1 MKMHRP
7 ITPGIG
13 SQHNAALKQR
23 HDGLLP
29 YQVAAGPPTRPTPS
43 IDAQHHDLEA
53 YEKIALECFEQG
65 GHGRD
70 HLCGQLFAIVQGLEI
85 SWTSVSR
92 TVEQLIH
99 DFTDDNCELAQL
111 PKSEIHHLLGSLR
124 DPTQWPFMT
133 NNAGDPEPG
142 QRVEPLETYE
152 VWSERL
158 AQDFSSQP
166 WRPDQEQPHRP
177 FAERIILHA
186 YSGRR
191 RHGDVQWFL
200 EECAAQ
206 HPDVLMHVIS
216 LDIVIN
222 SHCGDIGREEVRAQW
237 YAGMRQRYVA
247 GFLSGPPCCTWSKA
261 RGKQLKGKS
270 SKGPRVLRDSN
281 HLWGF
286 DSVSIKE
293 MLQLMDGHQLLGFSV
308 IAMTILATTGGAAI
322 LEHPAEP
329 EEQELA
335 SIWRLPLLQLL
346 SRLPGMQHL
355 NMAQSLLGAPSP
367 KPTGLLVLN
376 LPSLPSWLVRWAVCP
391 DLPKGRSIGTDETG
405 VYRTAELKEYPPAMC
420 AAMAHAFTDATLTA
434 IHAVPEQYVEHIPQD
449 FLDLCQTM
457 ISHDFG
463 TEYGPDCVQ

>member
-1 MKMHRP
+1 MHRP

-85 SWTSVSR
+85 SWTSLSR

-222 SHCGDIGREEVRAQW
+222 SHYGDIGREEVRSTMVCR
-237 YAGMRQRYVA
+237 YA
-247 GFLSGPPCCTWSKA
+247 A
-261 RGKQLKGKS
+261 RICG
-270 SKGPRVLRDSN
+270 
-281 HLWGF
+281 W
-286 DSVSIKE
+286 
-293 MLQLMDGHQLLGFSV
+293 
-308 IAMTILATTGGAAI
+308 I
-322 LEHPAEP
+322 LERTTMLHMVQGSGETAKRE
-329 EEQELA
+329 
-335 SIWRLPLLQLL
+335 ILQ
-346 SRLPGMQHL
+346 G
-355 NMAQSLLGAPSP
+355 
-367 KPTGLLVLN
+367 PT
-376 LPSLPSWLVRWAVCP
+376 SS
-391 DLPKGRSIGTDETG
+391 
-405 VYRTAELKEYPPAMC
+405 
-420 AAMAHAFTDATLTA
+420 
-434 IHAVPEQYVEHIPQD
+434 
-449 FLDLCQTM
+449 
-457 ISHDFG
+457 
-463 TEYGPDCVQ
+463 